1 MLKESQY
8 PDKLVCKT
16 LLLEI
21 WSMSKLVLF
30 VSFPALQSIKHCK
43 MFINE
48 CRKAYKK
55 KEVIKVFKTSNK
67 PSSQAVHSLS
77 SMA

>member
-30 VSFPALQSIKHCK
+30 VSLPGIKHCK